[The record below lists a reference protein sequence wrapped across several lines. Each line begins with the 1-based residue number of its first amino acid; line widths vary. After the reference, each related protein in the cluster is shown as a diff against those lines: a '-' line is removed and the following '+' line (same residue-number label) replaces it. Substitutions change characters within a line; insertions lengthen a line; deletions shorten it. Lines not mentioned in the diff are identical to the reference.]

1 MAEPHEP
8 RLQESSR
15 PLTWFFTSDLILGV
29 SVSWK
34 ARVAAYVREP
44 DALSLRDGGAKQR
57 AIDDATPFLQ
67 HEGWTELEFEGVEWD
82 DDPQSGRAF
91 YIYFRGVPPEGRSS
105 IEEIGV
111 QCIQF
116 SPPHSTG

>member
-1 MAEPHEP
+1 M
-8 RLQESSR
+8 
-15 PLTWFFTSDLILGV
+15 FGV
-29 SVSWK
+29 SVPSK
-34 ARVAAYVREP
+34 SRVAAYVREP
-44 DALSLRDGGAKQR
+44 DALSLRDEGAKQR
-57 AIDDATPFLQ
+57 AIDRATPFLQ
-67 HEGWTELEFEGVEWD
+67 HEGWTELEFQGAKWD

-116 SPPHSTG
+116 SPPH